1 MRITE
6 REDGRRVIAINTT
19 IDLDA
24 YELLCQFSPTPRGYG
39 RFLSRLIYEYQ
50 ARRQERERIRQ
61 QLAEEVGANHVA

>member
-24 YELLCQFSPTPRGYG
+24 YELLCQFSPTPRAHG
-39 RFLSRLIYEYQ
+39 RFLSRLIYEHQ
-50 ARRQERERIRQ
+50 ARWQERERFRQ
-61 QLAEEVGANHVA
+61 QVAGEVGANHVA